1 MSFGEAYQGM
11 TDREILI
18 EVAMEVRHQGERTA
32 AQGIHLEKL
41 EQKVDAIQCPSPR
54 CQDHSHRLEVLENA
68 EQGRKDSWGPR
79 TAWIMAIFSIA
90 AVIISVY
97 AVFAGG

>member
-18 EVAMEVRHQGERTA
+18 EVAMEVRHQSERTA

-54 CQDHSHRLEVLENA
+54 CHDHETRLNTLETTEAN
-68 EQGRKDSWGPR
+68 RKDSGASTIAWVGVL
-79 TAWIMAIFSIA
+79 TAIV
-90 AVIISVY
+90 AVGVSLL
-97 AVFAGG
+97 AMLGG